1 MKKHLWKVFLAI
13 YFAVLLVHVF
23 ETGISWGLVPFL
35 VLGFIVAIISHRTS
49 HVISLLFLVAHM
61 SIEAIEYS
69 SVGSGFTATILAWVA
84 IHVMMDGVFLWGEV
98 KRHFPTVAYQMWST
112 ITLGVV
118 CIYFFVPQVAG
129 ALTES
134 HASILEFIVLGGVMG
149 CVLSHL
155 VPHTHKA

>member
-1 MKKHLWKVFLAI
+1 
-13 YFAVLLVHVF
+13 
-23 ETGISWGLVPFL
+23 
-35 VLGFIVAIISHRTS
+35 
-49 HVISLLFLVAHM
+49 M
-61 SIEAIEYS
+61 SIEAIEYA
-69 SVGSGFTATILAWVA
+69 SVGSGFTAAILAWVA
-84 IHVMMDGVFLWGEV
+84 IHVAMDGVFLWGEV

-129 ALTES
+129 TLTES